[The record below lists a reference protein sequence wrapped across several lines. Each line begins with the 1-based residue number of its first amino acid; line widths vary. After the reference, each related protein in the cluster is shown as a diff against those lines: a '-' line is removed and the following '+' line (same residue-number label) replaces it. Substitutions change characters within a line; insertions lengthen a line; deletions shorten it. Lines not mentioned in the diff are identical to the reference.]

1 MRALSIISLGYFL
14 YGVVILYFVIPQAIL
29 ISEAFYEISS
39 LSIFSVETLPYLSF
53 IIISLTLASMAFFL
67 SYLLF
72 KRKSLKTVRVLS
84 GILVLGI
91 PIGTVL
97 GIVTQRQIG
106 KKEVLHEFE
115 S

>member
-1 MRALSIISLGYFL
+1 MI
-14 YGVVILYFVIPQAIL
+14 Q
-29 ISEAFYEISS
+29 ISEAFYEVSS

-53 IIISLTLASMAFFL
+53 IFISLALASMTFFL

-72 KRKSLKTVRVLS
+72 KRKRLKTVRMLS

-97 GIVTQRQIG
+97 GIITQRQIG
-106 KKEVLHEFE
+106 KNEILHEFE